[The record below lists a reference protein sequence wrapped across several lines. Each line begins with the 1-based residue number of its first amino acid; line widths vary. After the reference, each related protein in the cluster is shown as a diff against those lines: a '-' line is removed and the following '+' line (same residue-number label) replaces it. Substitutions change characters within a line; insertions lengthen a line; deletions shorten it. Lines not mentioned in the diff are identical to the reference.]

1 MQNPHLV
8 SEFQWSLFNQLIIR
22 NPLYPWKSAA
32 FQLLIGHSLL
42 VRCGSRGK
50 TLHLWTVLSS
60 SAQLASMGWFKGK
73 STVRH
78 GTSGPEFYGCPSSN
92 SWKCGTWK
100 SWKLSNL
107 WIAESVTK
115 SAQKRW
121 LVHVDGLRGPSW
133 ATNRPTNYIWAIPK
147 MMHWKVFILYT
158 WSVGPEFLMRATHF
172 RERLGG

>member
-1 MQNPHLV
+1 MIVVQPTDHQEPTLSV
-8 SEFQWSLFNQLIIR
+8 KIGRLSTSHRSQSAGQMWFQRQDSPPLNCPQLIS
-22 NPLYPWKSAA
+22 P
-32 FQLLIGHSLL
+32 IG
-42 VRCGSRGK
+42 VNGPK
-50 TLHLWTVLSS
+50 
-60 SAQLASMGWFKGK
+60 GWFKGK
-73 STVRH
+73 STERH